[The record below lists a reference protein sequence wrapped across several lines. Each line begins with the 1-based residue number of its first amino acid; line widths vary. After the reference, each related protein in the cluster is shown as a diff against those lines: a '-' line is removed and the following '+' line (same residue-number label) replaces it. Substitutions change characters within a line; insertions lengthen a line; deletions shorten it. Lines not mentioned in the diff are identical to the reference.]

1 MASISALVRP
11 HYHIALV
18 RQCQP
23 LILILLQFDSPR
35 KSGGRIPFTLV
46 SRLPPDHKPIY
57 RQSRG
62 HPINLAVILPILRSS
77 YQSCVRHVNLSI
89 ITSIPRS
96 SWYSRGHPG
105 ILAVILSILR
115 SSCQSLD
122 HHVIPAV
129 VLSVLRLSW
138 YSCGRHV
145 NLLIITS
152 FPRRRESS
160 PSPPTRVC
168 RDAPNAQW

>member
-62 HPINLAVILPILRSS
+62 HPINLAVIL
-77 YQSCVRHVNLSI
+77 
-89 ITSIPRS
+89 
-96 SWYSRGHPG
+96 
-105 ILAVILSILR
+105 SILR
-115 SSCQSLD
+115 SSRQSLD
-122 HHVIPAV
+122 YHVIPAV

-138 YSCGRHV
+138 YSCGLPINLAAILVFLRSSRQSLDHHV
-145 NLLIITS
+145 IPAKAGI
-152 FPRRRESS
+152 
-160 PSPPTRVC
+160 
-168 RDAPNAQW
+168 

>member
-62 HPINLAVILPILRSS
+62 HPINLAVIL
-77 YQSCVRHVNLSI
+77 
-89 ITSIPRS
+89 
-96 SWYSRGHPG
+96 
-105 ILAVILSILR
+105 SILR
-115 SSCQSLD
+115 SSRQSLD

-138 YSCGRHV
+138 YSCGHPINLAVVLSVLRLSWYSCGRHV
-145 NLLIITS
+145 NLSIITS
-152 FPRRRESS
+152 FPPWRESS
-160 PSPPTRVC
+160 PSPPTRIC

>member
-46 SRLPPDHKPIY
+46 SRLPPQTINPSIINPAVILSVLRSSY
-57 RQSRG
+57 QSCG
-62 HPINLAVILPILRSS
+62 HPINLAVVTSISRSSRHSRGRHVSLAVVTSILR
-77 YQSCVRHVNLSI
+77 
-89 ITSIPRS
+89 P
-96 SWYSRGHPG
+96 SWYSCGHP
-105 ILAVILSILR
+105 INLAV
-115 SSCQSLD
+115 
-122 HHVIPAV
+122 VM
-129 VLSVLRLSW
+129 SVLRLSW

-145 NLLIITS
+145 NLSIITS

-160 PSPPTRVC
+160 PSPPTGVC